1 MLIDTLLPAHESTR
15 LKSIDIALREQID
28 EHRAGIDLLQTIR
41 DPMTCPASM
50 LPWLAA
56 ELRPPF
62 WLESMTEFDKRR
74 ALASAKEMR
83 RHKGTPYAIKLAMA
97 TVGLDARVEEWY
109 EYGGEESMYRVIIDT
124 IGAEYDDATMQ
135 MADMMINSV
144 TRASAHLETIQVQA
158 IVDAAQLFIGG
169 FVHIYEKVEL

>member
-1 MLIDTLLPAHESTR
+1 
-15 LKSIDIALREQID
+15 
-28 EHRAGIDLLQTIR
+28 
-41 DPMTCPASM
+41 
-50 LPWLAA
+50 
-56 ELRPPF
+56 
-62 WLESMTEFDKRR
+62 
-74 ALASAKEMR
+74 MR

-109 EYGGEESMYRVIIDT
+109 EYGGEEGMYRVIIDT

-135 MADMMINSV
+135 MADMMVNGV

-158 IVDAAQLFIGG
+158 SVDAAQLFIGG